1 MPKNK
6 KDDLIE
12 EYRKR
17 IESELGDG
25 KPSLKIISTDY
36 TQFRKES
43 ILNKLSFYEKLCNIS
58 EKIFKISPDKKQSV
72 KLNKSIHAC
81 HLKLTPTG
89 VLSFS
94 ILGPLIFTIFGALF
108 SALIIEDMLFV
119 FFFLIFGL
127 VAMTAL
133 QKLPFFIETGWRMK
147 AGNQLVLSIFYIVTF
162 MRHTSNLENAI
173 EFASN
178 HLDPPIS
185 LDFKRILWDVETQK
199 YESVKES
206 IGNYLLTWKDWNRD
220 FIDAMNLI
228 ESSLYEGS
236 EDKRLLALDKSLSV
250 ILDGTY
256 EKMLHYAHNLKS
268 PITMLHML
276 GVILPILGLVILPLV
291 VSFMEGISWYHIALL
306 YNVSLPISIY
316 YLGKRILS
324 TRPTGYGGG
333 NTVLKKKKKKKIPL
347 FKNSLFISISVG
359 VILMMIG
366 ISPLLLHMA
375 IPIEGYDFCMGD
387 RGLIIGPNIDPS
399 QKSFCLL
406 DYKITD
412 FGAVKGPYGLGASLL
427 GIFIPLALG
436 LSIALYFKKKSKKV
450 MKIRKRTKL
459 LEGEFASALFQLGGR
474 LGDGLPAEMAF
485 RKVAIAMEGTESS
498 KFFKIV
504 DNNIRRLGMGIKDA
518 IFDVKHGAILQFPS
532 NIINSS
538 MKVLI
543 ESVKKGPIVASQ
555 ALTNIATYIKEIHR
569 VDERLKDLM
578 GDIVG
583 SMKSQI
589 KFLTPVISGI
599 VVGITS
605 MITGILGRLTD
616 QMGVLSQESGAQMG
630 GAGITD
636 MFGLGIPTYFF
647 QIVVGIYVVQLVI
660 ILIILSNS
668 IENGTDKAKERY
680 RLGNEL
686 ASATILYCFISLAV
700 MATFNIIANVIMSS
714 TL

>member
-6 KDDLIE
+6 KDELIE
-12 EYRKR
+12 QYRKR
-17 IESELGDG
+17 IESELGEEKD
-25 KPSLKIISTDY
+25 SSKIISTDY
-36 TQFRKES
+36 SQFRKDS
-43 ILNKLSFYEKLCNIS
+43 LSRKFSFYEKACNFS
-58 EKIFKISPDKKQSV
+58 EKVMPISPDKKQSE
-72 KLNKSIHAC
+72 KLKKSIHAC
-81 HLKLTPTG
+81 HLRLTPTG

-94 ILGPLIFTIFGALF
+94 ILGPLIFTLFGVLL
-108 SALIIEDMLFV
+108 SALIVQDMFFV
-119 FFFLIFGL
+119 FFFLILGL
-127 VAMTAL
+127 VAMTGL

-147 AGNQLVLSIFYIVTF
+147 AGNQLVLSIFYIVTY

-178 HLDPPIS
+178 HLEPPIS

-199 YESVKES
+199 FESVKES

-220 FIDAMNLI
+220 FIDSMNLI
-228 ESSLYEGS
+228 ESSLYEGG

-291 VSFMEGISWYHIALL
+291 VSFMENVSWYHIALL
-306 YNVSLPISIY
+306 YNVSLPLGVY
-316 YLGKRILS
+316 YLGKKILS

-333 NTVLKKKKKKKIPL
+333 NMEVQKKKKKVSL
-347 FKNSLFISISVG
+347 FKNPLFISVSVG
-359 VILMMIG
+359 VILFLIG

-375 IPIEGYDFCMGD
+375 IPIEGYDICIGN
-387 RGLIIGPNIDPS
+387 RGLLIGTNIDIS

-406 DYKITD
+406 DYKITET
-412 FGAVKGPYGLGASLL
+412 GVKGPYGLGASLL
-427 GIFIPLALG
+427 SIFIPLALG
-436 LSIALYFKKKSKKV
+436 LSIALYFKKKSKKI
-450 MKIRKRTKL
+450 MKVRKRTKL
-459 LEGEFASALFQLGGR
+459 LENEFASALFQLGGR

-485 RKVAIAMEGTESS
+485 RKVAVAMEGTESA

-518 IFDVKHGAILQFPS
+518 IFDAKHGAIIQFPS

-543 ESVKKGPIVASQ
+543 ESVKKGPVVAAQ

-616 QMGVLSQESGAQMG
+616 QMGALSQQSGAQMG
-630 GAGITD
+630 GVGVAD
-636 MFGLGIPTYFF
+636 MFGAGIPTYFF

-660 ILIILSNS
+660 ILIILSNN
-668 IENGTDKAKERY
+668 IENGIDKAKERY
-680 RLGNEL
+680 RLGKEV

-700 MATFNIIANVIMSS
+700 MAIFNIIANVIMSS